1 MAAAFIEYSASELC
15 WIKILFYEDQQEI
28 KNLSIVFVT

>member
-15 WIKILFYEDQQEI
+15 RIKIIFYEGRQEI